1 MAPIATTLIKVTFT
15 ATLDNY
21 NTSLWS
27 FHIKVPAAI
36 AQAFLSDGSR
46 RVVCRLND
54 RLEFQCA
61 LMPNGADEFFILVNK
76 KIRDTLQ
83 LKLDNRVE
91 VSLRK
96 DESEYG
102 LPMPEEFK
110 VLLDLDP
117 EGDEVFHGLTPG
129 KQRTLLHIVG
139 TVKNT
144 DLRIAKGL
152 VILEHLK
159 KNDGQINFKQLGLD
173 LKNNKFR

>member
-1 MAPIATTLIKVTFT
+1 
-15 ATLDNY
+15 
-21 NTSLWS
+21 
-27 FHIKVPAAI
+27 
-36 AQAFLSDGSR
+36 
-46 RVVCRLND
+46 
-54 RLEFQCA
+54 
-61 LMPNGADEFFILVNK
+61 MPNGADEFFILVNK

-144 DLRIAKGL
+144 DLRITKGL
-152 VILEHLK
+152 VILEYLK

>member
-1 MAPIATTLIKVTFT
+1 MDFT

-21 NTSLWS
+21 NTALWS
-27 FHIKVPAAI
+27 YHIKVPAAV
-36 AQAFLSDGSR
+36 ARVFLSEGSR
-46 RVVCRLND
+46 RVICRLNE

-61 LMPNGADEFFILVNK
+61 VMPNGEEEFFILLNK

-83 LKLDNRVE
+83 LKLGGMVGVN
-91 VSLRK
+91 LRK

-110 VLLDLDP
+110 ALLESDT
-117 EGDEVFHGLTPG
+117 EGNQVFHALTPG

-139 TVKNT
+139 STKSA

-152 VILEHLK
+152 VILDHLK
-159 KNDGQINFKQLGLD
+159 SNEGQVNYKQLGVE
-173 LKNNKFR
+173 LKNNSYR